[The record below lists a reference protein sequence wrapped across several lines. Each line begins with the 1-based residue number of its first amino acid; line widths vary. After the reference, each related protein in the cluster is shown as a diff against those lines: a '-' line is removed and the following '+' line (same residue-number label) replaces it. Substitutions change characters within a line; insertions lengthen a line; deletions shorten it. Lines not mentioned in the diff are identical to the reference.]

1 MAQGNIYTFTVD
13 KTETKEVEVKRKNKE
28 TGKDE
33 KVIEEQEVATPIEF
47 VIKKP
52 SRRLV
57 DEAETQYAVELSNNL
72 KKGIVSKAMLAK
84 QYSDTGGALT
94 EDETKTV
101 LVLMK
106 DIQLLENEVQLLST
120 AKTKNKKEIAEKQA
134 LITSKRS
141 SLIDLESSVQGVYQH
156 TADAIAERA
165 MILWYVI
172 QLTRYVEDGLAKPF
186 FEGITYEDM
195 KDDFFEK
202 DESEDDFN
210 TEVIETAMK
219 AISFWF
225 YAQNSSKKEID
236 EFIKR
241 EDV

>member
-156 TADAIAERA
+156 TADSRAERA
-165 MILWYVI
+165 LLLWYTI
-172 QLTRYVEDGLAKPF
+172 QLAKIVVDGEERDF
-186 FEGITYEDM
+186 FEGIIYEE
-195 KDDFFEK
+195 KVEDFYSKE
-202 DESEDDFN
+202 ESSDFN
-210 TEVIETAMK
+210 REVVEKLMK
-219 AISFWF
+219 VVSFWF
-225 YAQNSSKKEID
+225 YSQTTD
-236 EFIKR
+236 EKQISEFV
-241 EDV
+241 DG

>member
-156 TADAIAERA
+156 TADSRAERA
-165 MILWYVI
+165 LLLWYTI
-172 QLTRYVEDGLAKPF
+172 QLAKIVVDGEERDF
-186 FEGITYEDM
+186 FEGIIYEE
-195 KDDFFEK
+195 KVEDFYSKE
-202 DESEDDFN
+202 ESSDFN
-210 TEVIETAMK
+210 REVVEKLMK
-219 AISFWF
+219 VVSFWF
-225 YAQNSSKKEID
+225 YSQTTD
-236 EFIKR
+236 EKQISEF
-241 EDV
+241 VNG

>member
-13 KTETKEVEVKRKNKE
+13 KTETKEVEVRRKNKE

-156 TADAIAERA
+156 TADSRAERA
-165 MILWYVI
+165 LLLWYTI
-172 QLTRYVEDGLAKPF
+172 QLAKIVVDGEERDF
-186 FEGITYEDM
+186 FEGIIYEE
-195 KDDFFEK
+195 KVEDFYSKE
-202 DESEDDFN
+202 ESSDFN
-210 TEVIETAMK
+210 REVVEKLMK
-219 AISFWF
+219 VVSFWF
-225 YAQNSSKKEID
+225 YSQTTD
-236 EFIKR
+236 EKQISEF
-241 EDV
+241 VNG

>member
-120 AKTKNKKEIAEKQA
+120 SKTKNKKEIAEKQA

-156 TADAIAERA
+156 TADSRAERA
-165 MILWYVI
+165 LLLWYTI
-172 QLTRYVEDGLAKPF
+172 QLAKIVVDGEEQDF
-186 FEGITYEDM
+186 FEGIIYE
-195 KDDFFEK
+195 EK
-202 DESEDDFN
+202 VESFYSKEESSDFN
-210 TEVIETAMK
+210 REVVEKLMK
-219 AISFWF
+219 VVSFWF
-225 YAQNSSKKEID
+225 YSQTTD
-236 EFIKR
+236 EKQISEFV
-241 EDV
+241 DG

>member
-156 TADAIAERA
+156 TADSRAERA
-165 MILWYVI
+165 LLLWYTI
-172 QLTRYVEDGLAKPF
+172 QLAKIVVDGEEQDF
-186 FEGITYEDM
+186 FEGIIYE
-195 KDDFFEK
+195 EK
-202 DESEDDFN
+202 VESFYSKEESSDFN
-210 TEVIETAMK
+210 REVVEKLMK
-219 AISFWF
+219 VVSFWF
-225 YAQNSSKKEID
+225 YSQTTD
-236 EFIKR
+236 EKQISEFV
-241 EDV
+241 DG